1 MNQFGFLGIVPGGH
15 RVRFQ
20 EKKRRKR
27 MRAREWIAVIG
38 VAFFSAS
45 LLGCSF
51 SASASLNSEG
61 KAVLKGKDAIMVSA
75 AQPEKVEQPKK
86 KKKKRKAKVR
96 GKKIEILEKV
106 MFDYNKAT
114 IKIESHELLNDVAE
128 VIKEN
133 PKIEKIRVE
142 GHTDSDGS
150 DKYNKKLSQQR
161 ADAVKEFLTKAGVPE
176 DKLEAVGYGEE
187 NPIADNSTDEGKEK
201 NRRVEFNI
209 LAGTATVIEEE

>member
-1 MNQFGFLGIVPGGH
+1 
-15 RVRFQ
+15 
-20 EKKRRKR
+20 
-27 MRAREWIAVIG
+27 MRARRLIVIFG
-38 VAFFSAS
+38 VAFLSAE

-61 KAVLKGKDAIMVSA
+61 KAVLKGKDKIMVTA
-75 AQPEKVEQPKK
+75 AQPEAAPEPPPKP
-86 KKKKRKAKVR
+86 KKKRKAKLL

-114 IKIESHELLNDVAE
+114 IKVESHELLNDVAE

-133 PKIEKIRVE
+133 PSITKISVE

-150 DKYNKKLSQQR
+150 DKYNKDLSQKR
-161 ADAVKEFLTKAGVPE
+161 ANAVKKYLVKAGIAE

-187 NPIADNSTDEGKEK
+187 RPIADNSTDEGKEK

-209 LAGTATVIEEE
+209 VGQGQPGSK

>member
-1 MNQFGFLGIVPGGH
+1 
-15 RVRFQ
+15 
-20 EKKRRKR
+20 
-27 MRAREWIAVIG
+27 MRARKSIAVLG
-38 VAFFSAS
+38 VAFFSAG

-61 KAVLKGKDAIMVSA
+61 KAVLKGKDKIMVA
-75 AQPEKVEQPKK
+75 AVQPAAAEEPPPKP
-86 KKKKRKAKVR
+86 KKKRKAIMR

-114 IKIESHELLNDVAE
+114 IKVESHSLLNDVAE

-133 PKIEKIRVE
+133 PTISKVSVE
-142 GHTDSDGS
+142 GHTDADGTE
-150 DKYNKKLSQQR
+150 KYNKNLSQKR
-161 ADAVKEFLTKAGVPE
+161 ADSVKKFLVKAGISE

-187 NPIADNSTDEGKEK
+187 RPIADNSTDEGKEK

-209 LAGTATVIEEE
+209 VGQSAPGSE